1 VNSARSYV
9 RYLVG
14 AIVVF
19 ALGLAI
25 GYSQVDDPTFLNS
38 VSKVLLTVGF
48 VAVIVT
54 GTVQLITRV
63 RGSQPAMMPLAR
75 RAGAVPA
82 FVVAVVKLTRGGV
95 AVAAITMLTA
105 VGATPASA
113 EPSMIRQEVHF
124 IDPLSPIVSAACG
137 FEVIGTIDATELAIA
152 LSDRSG
158 NVFRELNLS
167 HGTETVYAPASG
179 KLLTFP
185 VVMSFHYAYP
195 EGSDVG
201 DQAIVTV
208 DGFVRKLPGAH
219 AEAGQVVYG
228 NGVIV
233 AVDQNGFP
241 RVEFGQPTSVVGNR
255 VAPTEAIATLCAAL
269 AP

>member
-1 VNSARSYV
+1 MSAFDRH
-9 RYLVG
+9 
-14 AIVVF
+14 AT
-19 ALGLAI
+19 A
-25 GYSQVDDPTFLNS
+25 
-38 VSKVLLTVGF
+38 
-48 VAVIVT
+48 VA
-54 GTVQLITRV
+54 GRV
-63 RGSQPAMMPLAR
+63 
-75 RAGAVPA
+75 
-82 FVVAVVKLTRGGV
+82 VVAVVKLVRGGV

-105 VGATPASA
+105 VGGTPASA
-113 EPSMIRQEVHF
+113 APSMIRQEVHF
-124 IDPLSPIVSAACG
+124 VDALSPIVSAACG
-137 FEVIGTIDATELAIA
+137 FEVIGTVDATELDIA

-158 NVFRELNLS
+158 TVFRELNLYA

-179 KLLTFP
+179 KSLTFP

-269 AP
+269 AT